1 MDPLNSQ
8 TEEAFAE
15 GDSNF
20 KIMQEGLRSA
30 QAKRLEKNIKEAK
43 ETGKFLYESLP
54 GISTAITAQDITEEL
69 QKENPS
75 YAKIAL
81 LGGSELIGLIP
92 QLGVPAKAGLR
103 VAAKKVGLNK
113 VVDALDAVKVNQLPI
128 DETLDTKT
136 ASNITDEDL
145 KAWKD
150 SPSNTTSDA
159 RRKQLKGRDDELM
172 ALATEYQ
179 DSLAAN
185 GAEASKDLLVKYRK
199 AVDKINPIRPIETM
213 PELISNI
220 DVVGALGEKTN
231 ILGKKKTGILGVN
244 RQFKQGE
251 VVTSRLD
258 INGYTNHDKW
268 VAAVRTTE
276 DVVEDV
282 SPTAYGKAVYLK
294 NVNMLQPEGLQK
306 KSLRIATGKEKGP
319 HAVMEGAYQQQS
331 PEEIYEYAKS
341 VFEDSL
347 KPDSEWVQIGYN
359 PVRAGYFYDRATG
372 LPLEAAEEVIQVG
385 NLVLG
390 RKVTKGDIESYMFN
404 EGGLINSQEDQMQ
417 YPNGVVV
424 NKNNEEIGFTLDGNL
439 FLDDKGVN
447 SLSKGINDIPEGKTI
462 SISDGPSFTS
472 YSLDNDLSNYLF
484 DMTKK
489 ISDTVELD
497 TGSASLRY
505 KIGEDSKIY
514 IENADSDNPTIGYK
528 YSKSFAKGGLT
539 MSQEDQMKTMFKTS
553 RGYAEGGIA
562 ETVDPVSGNDVPP
575 GSLPAE
581 VRDDV
586 PAQLSEGEYVIP
598 ADVVRYFGVK
608 TFEDMRMEAKQGMSQ
623 MDAEGRIGG
632 DTMQEEALPFSD
644 DELITSDVPED
655 NTMAAMN
662 EGGVVYAQQGVDLS
676 QYEPPDQQA
685 KVTYKTY
692 VNAAGMEIIVPFLGE
707 DAMGAIP
714 PGYTLKGEVGQTTQE
729 DTSNNNDDPND
740 GAAMAAKTRAEK
752 PERIDYSTT
761 TDVDELKKGIS
772 NYYSFGGKLMKGLA
786 TAINPLAGIG
796 VKLSQKNT
804 FKDLQTG
811 ISNIQDADQKALL
824 QSLISDSKEGE
835 AARASEYEKSGG
847 FGGTFLGDLLGFDEG
862 GFGIQ
867 NDKYKT
873 GSGGD
878 RPKYKY
884 DTPYSNLSS
893 DPVKI
898 GKLNLGT
905 ERDAY
910 EYAVKSGNDQ
920 IVKHFEA
927 IDRLRNKQKL
937 HAAGKP
943 TEGLSDHDKIQA
955 LKKYSSG
962 DTVSSNQPE
971 EDSAPKPH
979 PTFGYV
985 KGGLVKRPKKRKVNK

>member
-276 DVVEDV
+276 DVAEDV

-404 EGGLINSQEDQMQ
+404 EGGLINSQEDQM
-417 YPNGVVV
+417 
-424 NKNNEEIGFTLDGNL
+424 
-439 FLDDKGVN
+439 
-447 SLSKGINDIPEGKTI
+447 
-462 SISDGPSFTS
+462 
-472 YSLDNDLSNYLF
+472 
-484 DMTKK
+484 
-489 ISDTVELD
+489 
-497 TGSASLRY
+497 
-505 KIGEDSKIY
+505 
-514 IENADSDNPTIGYK
+514 
-528 YSKSFAKGGLT
+528 
-539 MSQEDQMKTMFKTS
+539 KTMFKSS

-562 ETVDPVSGNDVPP
+562 ETVDPVSGNDIPP

-676 QYEPPDQQA
+676 QYEPLGQA

-714 PGYTLKGEVGQTTQE
+714 PGYTLKGEVGQTAQE

-873 GSGGD
+873 GLGGD

-910 EYAVKSGNDQ
+910 ENAVKSGNDQ
-920 IVKHFEA
+920 VVKHFEA

-943 TEGLSDHDKIQA
+943 TEGLSDYDQIQA
-955 LKKYSSG
+955 IKKYGSG